1 MVCFHDDD
9 FIKNPYKCVLMF
21 PEQMP
26 SEIWIWRH
34 SADGRKP
41 VGAVPERPKLGR
53 PPGRLERPLSALFY
67 GWCVVQCVY
76 SKKEQQRESVQS
88 LKPPPS
94 FFFPQQPGMGQGGRR
109 PPNFWYTEKKC
120 SFDKCTIK
128 VRVSCSRRCPEASLP
143 SAAHLMVSLIT
154 LPFFLTGTPS
164 WQVPRL
170 NAGIVI
176 NKD

>member
-1 MVCFHDDD
+1 
-9 FIKNPYKCVLMF
+9 
-21 PEQMP
+21 MP

-67 GWCVVQCVY
+67 GWCVLQCVY

-128 VRVSCSRRCPEASLP
+128 FLVSCSWRCPEASVP
-143 SAAHLMVSLIT
+143 SAAHLMVSLIS
-154 LPFFLTGTPS
+154 LPFFLTGTP
-164 WQVPRL
+164 WT
-170 NAGIVI
+170 AGYVTSQMLV
-176 NKD
+176 